1 MAFPVA
7 AAIGAG
13 ASLLGNLFSGSSNAR
28 QSERN
33 YKHRYQWE
41 VQDLKKAGLNPSLAY
56 GHNAP
61 IPPVQPLEPLGDSA
75 VKGAQAA
82 SSARQT
88 QLQADLIKEQTN
100 LLRAQSAD
108 LVEGIKIKNA
118 LMFSQTQQAGAS
130 AGLTMK
136 QQEALELTMD
146 SLKLD
151 NEYKKATLS
160 DRIAMIQAEL
170 KKKGIEM
177 DYLQIQKALGE
188 LTKPRLQSEAQFFN
202 TLGGAGT
209 NNALQLL
216 RLLGTLV
223 GGGR

>member
-1 MAFPVA
+1 MLPALIGGGLAVA
-7 AAIGAG
+7 
-13 ASLLGNLFSGSSNAR
+13 GNLISGSSNAK
-28 QSERN
+28 QAEKN

-82 SSARQT
+82 SSARQS

-216 RLLGTLV
+216 RLLGNFV

>member
-1 MAFPVA
+1 MLPALVGGGL
-7 AAIGAG
+7 AIA
-13 ASLLGNLFSGSSNAR
+13 GNLLSGSANAK
-28 QSERN
+28 QAERN

-82 SSARQT
+82 SSARQS

-108 LVEGIKIKNA
+108 LIEGIKLKNA
-118 LMFSQTQQAGAS
+118 LMFTQTQQAGAS
-130 AGLTMK
+130 AALTIK
-136 QQEALELTMD
+136 QQEALELTLK
-146 SLKLD
+146 SLELD
-151 NEYKKATLS
+151 NKFKEGTLA
-160 DRIAMIQAEL
+160 DRIALIQAEL

-188 LTKPRLQSEAQFFN
+188 LTKPRLESEAEFFK

-216 RLLGTLV
+216 RLLGNFV